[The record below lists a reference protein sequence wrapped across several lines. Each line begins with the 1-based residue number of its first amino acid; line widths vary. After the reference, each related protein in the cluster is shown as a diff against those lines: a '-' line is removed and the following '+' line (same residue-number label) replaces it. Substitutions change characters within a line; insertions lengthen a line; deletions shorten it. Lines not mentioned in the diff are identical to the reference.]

1 MIWSSVRRGLRR
13 ILLLGAI
20 GTALLSSSNL
30 VPLLLGPTLAPLA
43 FGFGLTFL
51 GLAVGDLAL
60 RILQPGV
67 DPQAA
72 AQDALRLR
80 CTGAGLVYLGRCIL
94 AAVVLMLIVTAPR
107 ADVRVGALSLA
118 GVLPGDP
125 PAAALPLLPLLQAEQ
140 RAWWPAH
147 PQPSA
152 LGAQVE
158 QETCPSLTHRK
169 CWNPRAELRTTRERG
184 VGLGQITRTARFDA
198 LAELRAQ
205 FPQPLAGWAWEA
217 DTLYDARLQ
226 LRALVLMDLRNWRS
240 LRDVPQDA
248 ERLAMA
254 LAAYNG
260 GLGGLAS
267 DRRACAGTPGC
278 DPGRW
283 WGHVEHTSLK
293 ARAAVAGYGKSFF
306 EINREYVANILFV
319 RRGRYLGLEA

>member
-43 FGFGLTFL
+43 FGFGLCL
-51 GLAVGDLAL
+51 VAMAVSDLAT

-72 AQDALRLR
+72 AHDAIRDR
-80 CTGAGLVYLGRCIL
+80 CTGSGLVYLGRCIL
-94 AAVVLMLIVTAPR
+94 MAVVMMLIVTAPR
-107 ADVRVGALSLA
+107 AA
-118 GVLPGDP
+118 VLPGDP
-125 PAAALPLLPLLQAEQ
+125 PPAALPLLPLLQAEQ

-169 CWNPRAELRTTRERG
+169 CWNPRAELRTARERG

-240 LRDVPQDA
+240 LRDVPLDA

-260 GLGGLAS
+260 GLGGLSS

-306 EINREYVANILFV
+306 EINREYVRNVVHV

>member
-1 MIWSSVRRGLRR
+1 MIWQSVKRGLRR
-13 ILLLGAI
+13 IILLAALG
-20 GTALLSSSNL
+20 GGLLSSSNL

-51 GLAVGDLAL
+51 ALAVGDLAL
-60 RILQPGV
+60 RILQPAV

-72 AQDALRLR
+72 AREAMHLRS
-80 CTGAGLVYLGRCIL
+80 TGAGLVYLGRCIL

-107 ADVRVGALSLA
+107 AAVVA
-118 GVLPGDP
+118 GDP
-125 PAAALPLLPLLQAEQ
+125 PPAAVPLLPLLQAEQ
-140 RAWWPAH
+140 RAWWPDH
-147 PQPSA
+147 PLPSA
-152 LGAQVE
+152 LGAQIE
-158 QETCPSLTHRK
+158 QETCPSLRSPK
-169 CWNPRAELRTTRERG
+169 CWSPRAELRTARERG

-205 FPQPLAGWAWEA
+205 FPRQLAPWAWEA
-217 DTLYDARLQ
+217 DALYDPRLQ
-226 LRALVLMDLRNWRS
+226 LRGLVLMDLRNWRAIQATA
-240 LRDVPQDA
+240 DGA

-283 WGHVEHTSLK
+283 WGHVERTSLK
-293 ARAAVAGYGKSFF
+293 AKAAVAGYGKSFF
-306 EINREYVANILFV
+306 EINREYVVNVVHV

>member
-1 MIWSSVRRGLRR
+1 MIWQSVKRGLRR

-20 GTALLSSSNL
+20 GAALLTSSNV

-51 GLAVGDLAL
+51 ALAVGDLAL
-60 RILQPGV
+60 RILQPAV

-72 AQDALRLR
+72 AREAMHLRS
-80 CTGAGLVYLGRCIL
+80 TGAGLVYLGRCIL

-107 ADVRVGALSLA
+107 AA
-118 GVLPGDP
+118 VLPGEPP
-125 PAAALPLLPLLQAEQ
+125 PAAVHLLPVLQAEQ
-140 RAWWPAH
+140 RAWWPDH
-147 PQPSA
+147 PMPST

-158 QETCPSLTHRK
+158 QETCPSLRHPK
-169 CWNPRAELRTTRERG
+169 CWSPRAELRTARERG

-198 LAELRAQ
+198 LAELRTQ
-205 FPQPLAGWAWEA
+205 FPRHLAAWAWEA
-217 DTLYDARLQ
+217 DTLYDPRLQ
-226 LRALVLMDLRNWRS
+226 LRGLVLMDLRNWRAIQAAA
-240 LRDVPQDA
+240 DDA

-278 DPGRW
+278 DPARW
-283 WGHVEHTSLK
+283 WGHTERTSLK
-293 ARAAVAGYGKSFF
+293 AKTAVAGYGRSFF
-306 EINREYVANILFV
+306 AINRDYVHNVVFV
-319 RRGRYLGLEA
+319 RRGRYLVLET